1 MDTKRGRTFCKYF
14 LTHHANERKIE
25 RDIKDYEIKN
35 ALIRCNKI
43 DSIINERDAIIYKD
57 PKNHLTIVLNP
68 YDKAIIT
75 LWKKNTN
82 DVIVNT
88 KINNLKS
95 LVIMNDKTINMKRIN
110 TRDKTKGYSNNTKN
124 VEDYIL
130 TEYSKILMRRNRIK
144 EKKII
149 KALKKWKKE
158 EDYIKNIPNIVR
170 YKNNCITLILNPYD
184 GIILSVNKE
193 EVIINKKYRKEKIT
207 KPNKKRVKR

>member
-1 MDTKRGRTFCKYF
+1 
-14 LTHHANERKIE
+14 
-25 RDIKDYEIKN
+25 
-35 ALIRCNKI
+35 
-43 DSIINERDAIIYKD
+43 
-57 PKNHLTIVLNP
+57 
-68 YDKAIIT
+68 
-75 LWKKNTN
+75 
-82 DVIVNT
+82 
-88 KINNLKS
+88 
-95 LVIMNDKTINMKRIN
+95 MNDKTINMKRIN